1 MENKLTMP
9 QKWHEDVKMVRRNGR
24 PTQYGVR
31 RHESPNL
38 PGHYRYEVLAPHR
51 ASFSDDRNDT
61 ADRENFVVIGSDW
74 FTHARLSAINLCRR
88 DHDDQSKRSA

>member
-31 RHESPNL
+31 RHESLNY
-38 PGHYRYEVLAPHR
+38 PGHYRYQVLTPNEAG
-51 ASFSDDRNDT
+51 FSDKRNDT
-61 ADRENFVVIGSDW
+61 SDPENFVVRGSDW
-74 FTHARLSAINLCRR
+74 YVHARLSALTLCRR
-88 DHDDQSKRSA
+88 DHDDQPERRA